1 MSFNIDK
8 PTEIVIHIDVE
19 GLKGLQSTN
28 PSSQFFMVKLL
39 PTQDNQI
46 LRLGRARPFDIGSTV
61 ATSGDFHSQTDRNLN
76 FIAPADGWYVV
87 KSGCAPGVYRG
98 WSNAV
103 ASGLVGPSMTADWKY
118 FRLREDAMGQYHQ
131 WAAANELLLLHDDG
145 TYRAT
150 LGSFVDLD
158 KVSDDGGDE
167 EEANE
172 TSLLKE
178 ATEAYLKLSHNYLSS
193 SPRMNNGWLVHSAP
207 AWLSSHGTIAGGG
220 IQLDNDYLRCL

>member
-19 GLKGLQSTN
+19 GLKSLQSTN
-28 PSSQFFMVKLL
+28 PSS
-39 PTQDNQI
+39 P
-46 LRLGRARPFDIGSTV
+46 RPFDIGSTV

-76 FIAPADGWYVV
+76 FIAPADGW
-87 KSGCAPGVYRG
+87 
-98 WSNAV
+98 SNAV
-103 ASGLVGPSMTADWKY
+103 ASGLVGPSTTADWKY